1 MAKKILMSKEE
12 LKGLSAKDS
21 IAFVKDM
28 IKTKSKKLTL
38 KDFESGS
45 LLMYRYNARDRENTF
60 DATPLVMVLKTSRR
74 YVLGINFHWAPTP
87 LRIVLVKKILQMNT
101 KNIKAGKKLEFD
113 YKTLKPFLKKI
124 GFAPVIRLYLKN
136 RISETGVVIPPEH
149 LMNAAR
155 TKSETFTSGR
165 ISAEQLYKRAIAG
178 NKKYR
183 STRKRRE

>member
-12 LKGLSAKDS
+12 AKGLSAAES
-21 IAFVKDM
+21 IKFVKDM
-28 IKTKSKKLTL
+28 LKTKSKKLTL
-38 KDFESGS
+38 KDFEPGS

-74 YVLGINFHWAPTP
+74 YVLGLNFHWCPTP
-87 LRIVLVKKILQMNT
+87 LRIILVKKILQMNT

-113 YKTLKPFLKKI
+113 YKTLKTFLKKI
-124 GFAPVIRLYLKN
+124 GFAPVIRLYIKN

-149 LMNAAR
+149 LMSAAR
-155 TKSETFTSGR
+155 TKSETFTNGR
-165 ISAEQLYKRAIAG
+165 ISAEELYKRAIQA

>member
-1 MAKKILMSKEE
+1 MAKKILMSREE
-12 LKGLSAKDS
+12 AKGLSASES
-21 IAFVKDM
+21 IKFVKDM
-28 IKTKSKKLTL
+28 LKTKTKKLTL
-38 KDFESGS
+38 KDFEPGS
-45 LLMYRYNARDRENTF
+45 LLMYRYNARDKSQTF

-74 YVLGINFHWAPTP
+74 YVLAINFHWLPVP

-101 KNIKAGKKLEFD
+101 KNIKAGKKLEFS
-113 YKTLKPFLKKI
+113 YKELKPFLKRL
-124 GFAPVIRLYLKN
+124 GYAPCIRLYIKN

-155 TKSETFTSGR
+155 TKSETFTNGK
-165 ISAEQLYKRAIAG
+165 ISAEELYKRAIQG